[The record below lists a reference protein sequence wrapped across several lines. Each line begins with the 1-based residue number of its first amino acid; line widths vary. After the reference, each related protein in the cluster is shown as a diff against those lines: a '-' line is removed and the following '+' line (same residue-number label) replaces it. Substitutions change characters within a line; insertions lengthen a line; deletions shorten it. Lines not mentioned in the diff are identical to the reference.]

1 MPRQPTPIES
11 RFERQNES
19 EGRVMTGTR
28 PTAPYGDPL
37 HHMAAVLNGEIQEGS
52 APSSL
57 QTNMTVSEILDAA
70 KQSAQ
75 SGKTV
80 GLPLAK

>member
-1 MPRQPTPIES
+1 
-11 RFERQNES
+11 
-19 EGRVMTGTR
+19 
-28 PTAPYGDPL
+28 
-37 HHMAAVLNGEIQEGS
+37 MAAVLNGEIQEGNS
-52 APSSL
+52 PSSL

-80 GLPLAK
+80 SLPLAK